1 MDVNTL
7 LLGIATLLFFGYFA
21 EIIFKRY
28 NIPDVLLLIIFGFV
42 VGPYGFALIDPTDVV
57 EIAQPFIAFV
67 LLFILFDGAFGIDLA
82 SFAKGISRGMTVS
95 LFNFLVSSIVVTIVL
110 LVADYNIRVALFAGF
125 ALGGLSSAFVI
136 PVVKM
141 FQDPLK
147 KVNPEGESTSVLTLE
162 SAFTDILCIVFAL
175 AMINLIELN
184 VFSAQAVFSNILS
197 LFAVAGLIGMLAG
210 AFYIFLSIKFFAG
223 KKFYMIT
230 IAYVILVYVI
240 SEYFGGNGAIATLFL
255 GLVLR
260 NSKEITTIISAIKT
274 SGRDA
279 TGVRVTSRDEIYFYE
294 QIAFLLKTFFFVYI
308 GILINIENIYTL
320 LIGITIGLALTFSRM
335 LSFIPMMGSNDTDR
349 KMVSSVF
356 GRGLAPAAIAQMGIS
371 QGIPQ
376 AGEVALIIYVV
387 ITTTIILSSIR
398 IFKLKSVIMR
408 QAVEHDRLQ
417 PRIESEQKQAVK

>member
-42 VGPYGFALIDPTDVV
+42 VGPYGFALIDPADVV

-95 LFNFLVSSIVVTIVL
+95 LFNFLISSIVVTLILFFAGYTIV
-110 LVADYNIRVALFAGF
+110 VALFAGF

-141 FQDPLK
+141 FQEPLK
-147 KVNPEGESTSVLTLE
+147 KVNPEGESSSVLTLE

-197 LFAVAGLIGMLAG
+197 LFAVAGLIGILAG
-210 AFYIFLSIKFFAG
+210 ALYIFLSIKFFAG

-260 NSKEITTIISAIKT
+260 NSKEITTIVSAIKT
-274 SGRDA
+274 AGKDA

-308 GILINIENIYTL
+308 GILINIENVYTL
-320 LIGITIGLALTFSRM
+320 IIGITIGLALTFSRM

-349 KMVSSVF
+349 KMVTSIF

-387 ITTTIILSSIR
+387 ITTTIIFSSVR
-398 IFKLKSVIMR
+398 IFKLKSIIMR
-408 QAVEHDRLQ
+408 QAAEHDRLQ
-417 PRIESEQKQAVK
+417 PRIQQEQKQGSK